1 METLTTLVFSFIIV
15 NFFTFL
21 LLEGEVGD
29 VSPALSQ
36 RLKKSALIL
45 CKSAFLV
52 AIYDWN
58 YYLKCKF

>member
-52 AIYDWN
+52 AIYD
-58 YYLKCKF
+58 

>member
-29 VSPALSQ
+29 VSPTLSQ
-36 RLKKSALIL
+36 RLEKLP
-45 CKSAFLV
+45 
-52 AIYDWN
+52 
-58 YYLKCKF
+58 